1 MIFAFF
7 FKSLFLLTSIE
18 LKTTF
23 RHFFS
28 RCVLLQ
34 IARKL
39 GHWIEVGQT
48 FCGAIMR
55 YALENHQKN
64 IMAINPSALIL

>member
-7 FKSLFLLTSIE
+7 FKSLFLLTSIQF
-18 LKTTF
+18 KTKF

-28 RCVLLQ
+28 CCVLLQ

-39 GHWIEVGQT
+39 GQWIEVRQT
-48 FCGAIMR
+48 FCGAIMLCVR
-55 YALENHQKN
+55 ESPKR
-64 IMAINPSALIL
+64 IMAISPYGLIL

>member
-7 FKSLFLLTSIE
+7 FKSLFLLKSIQF
-18 LKTTF
+18 KTTF

-28 RCVLLQ
+28 CCVLLQ

-39 GHWIEVGQT
+39 GHWIEVRQT
-48 FCGAIMR
+48 FCGAIMLCVR
-55 YALENHQKN
+55 ESPKS
-64 IMAINPSALIL
+64 IMAISPYGLIL

>member
-7 FKSLFLLTSIE
+7 FKSLFLLTSIQF
-18 LKTTF
+18 KTTF

-28 RCVLLQ
+28 CCVLLQ

-48 FCGAIMR
+48 FCGAIMLCVR
-55 YALENHQKN
+55 ESPKKYYGY
-64 IMAINPSALIL
+64 